1 MDPNAEAT
9 PRPQILKQILGHNSG
24 RAAAVVSDVHALVIV
39 TVRGTARGR
48 GNVHTGQGRANVRQR
63 RPSTGREAG
72 RENEEVEEEEEE
84 AADITRPRDTPP
96 GASENG
102 TATVNTAAADTRQAI
117 QV

>member
-24 RAAAVVSDVHALVIV
+24 RAAAVVSDVHALVTA

-72 RENEEVEEEEEE
+72 RENEEVEEE
-84 AADITRPRDTPP
+84 ADITRPRDTPP

>member
-1 MDPNAEAT
+1 MDP
-9 PRPQILKQILGHNSG
+9 R
-24 RAAAVVSDVHALVIV
+24 RAAAVVSAVHALVTA

-72 RENEEVEEEEEE
+72 RENEEVEQEEE
-84 AADITRPRDTPP
+84 ADITRPRDTPP